1 MTSGNW
7 MQSPNVSVVIA
18 TYNRASQL
26 RETLQSVL
34 DQAPDT
40 PSFEVIVV
48 DNNSIDETASVVR
61 ALQATVG
68 ARLRY
73 VKEPQQWNAYARN
86 TGIRQAKASIIAF
99 TDDDVL
105 VAKDWVQ
112 RIVETFRNSP
122 SSAFVGGPV
131 LPLWDGRP
139 PEWLTVESW
148 APVAAVD
155 YGAAPFQVAG
165 SDPRYLLTANLA
177 IRREAIERVGMFLPV
192 VQREKD
198 SIGSLEDHELLTRL
212 CDAGESGMY
221 VPSMTAYTT
230 IDTERLSKRYH
241 RRWHRGHGRFHA
253 MLRNRRGERSRATV
267 LGVPSHVY
275 RQVLSAAGGWLGATL
290 RRAPAKAF
298 HQETQFWFALGFIRE
313 RISRKRSEGQ

>member
-1 MTSGNW
+1 
-7 MQSPNVSVVIA
+7 MQSPDVSVVIA

-61 ALQATVG
+61 ALQATAG

-73 VKEPQQWNAYARN
+73 VKEPQQGNAYARN
-86 TGIRQAKASIIAF
+86 TGIRQANASIIAF

-122 SSAFVGGPV
+122 TSTFVGGPV
-131 LPLWDGRP
+131 LPLWDGNP

-155 YGAAPFQVAG
+155 YGAAPFQIAG
-165 SDPRYLLTANLA
+165 SDPRCLLTANLA
-177 IRREAIERVGMFLPV
+177 IRREVIERVGMFLPAL
-192 VQREKD
+192 QRVKD
-198 SIGSLEDHELLTRL
+198 SIGSLEDHELITRL
-212 CDAGESGMY
+212 CDAGESGLY

-230 IDTERLSKRYH
+230 IDPERLSKRYH
-241 RRWHRGHGRFHA
+241 RRWHRGHGRFYA
-253 MLRNRRGERSRATV
+253 ILKNRSWEKSRATI
-267 LGVPSHVY
+267 LGVPGHLY
-275 RQVLSAAGGWLGATL
+275 RQAVRDAAGWLGGTL
-290 RRAPAKAF
+290 RRAPATAF
-298 HQETQFWFALGFIRE
+298 VHESRFWFAVGFIRE
-313 RISRKRSEGQ
+313 RLGRRR